1 MRGGAVD
8 AVLAQDIALVARL
21 VGAVVPPEVL
31 DRPTSFA
38 FAKLRLDEDKL
49 YQPWSARAIVLAGSG
64 TMIGHIRFHSRPD
77 PVDLH
82 PFARDAV
89 EFGYTIFPDYRRQGY
104 AAEASGAMMAWAQAM
119 FGVRNF
125 VATISP
131 NNVASLAL
139 IARLGFELV
148 GQVVDEVEGFS
159 EWGSRE
165 WTRPYQGIIALID
178 EGGDFSAGIRETGV
192 TPMATCPSP
201 KALRFM
207 LHQAGFVRAEI
218 VVPPAGA
225 YEQHARGKRVVCAA
239 WK

>member
-1 MRGGAVD
+1 MPETDLAAFDDIVTPRLILRLMRGEAVD
-8 AVLAQDIALVARL
+8 AVLAQDIPLVAQL
-21 VGAVVPPEVL
+21 VRAAVPRELL

-49 YQPWSARAIVLAGSG
+49 YQPWSARAIILADTGA
-64 TMIGHIRFHSRPD
+64 MIGHIRFHSRPD

-131 NNVASLAL
+131 DNVASRAL
-139 IARLGFELV
+139 IARLGFARV
-148 GQVVDEVEGFS
+148 GQVMDEV
-159 EWGSRE
+159 
-165 WTRPYQGIIALID
+165 D
-178 EGGDFSAGIRETGV
+178 GV
-192 TPMATCPSP
+192 EDVF
-201 KALRFM
+201 LR
-207 LHQAGFVRAEI
+207 AV
-218 VVPPAGA
+218 
-225 YEQHARGKRVVCAA
+225 
-239 WK
+239 